1 MVACRAISSS
11 LTKSD
16 AGTPTAKVAILV
28 ATDVVSRGIDI
39 DSIELVVNYDVPP
52 NEEVMC
58 IELVERPVQTKSA
71 SRDAGRRVDLEKL
84 KSSSKKKCPSS
95 RCLPRLVQHRPTTPS
110 LPGRADGAGIEVLL
124 VAMGE
129 DVVTAEVQEEGAA
142 KVVREVE
149 KTSVEKASQA
159 ADVAE
164 AREVNPKGHEFD
176 ARRVEGKA
184 L

>member
-1 MVACRAISSS
+1 ME
-11 LTKSD
+11 
-16 AGTPTAKVAILV
+16 G
-28 ATDVVSRGIDI
+28 
-39 DSIELVVNYDVPP
+39 
-52 NEEVMC
+52 
-58 IELVERPVQTKSA
+58 
-71 SRDAGRRVDLEKL
+71 
-84 KSSSKKKCPSS
+84 
-95 RCLPRLVQHRPTTPS
+95 
-110 LPGRADGAGIEVLL
+110 
-124 VAMGE
+124 